1 MKTLEEII
9 KEVQELELGNDEL
22 LLFNESDVKEIAKRY
37 ARAALEKAAR
47 VGGVR
52 QTTKIGSYSASQ
64 ITDPEGNTYEVDKSS
79 ITDIELP

>member
-37 ARAALEKAAR
+37 ARAALEKAAKTAR
-47 VGGVR
+47 IRKRTETGGY
-52 QTTKIGSYSASQ
+52 TAGM
-64 ITDPEGNTYEVDKSS
+64 ITDPNGHTYEVDKSS
-79 ITDIELP
+79 ITDIELL